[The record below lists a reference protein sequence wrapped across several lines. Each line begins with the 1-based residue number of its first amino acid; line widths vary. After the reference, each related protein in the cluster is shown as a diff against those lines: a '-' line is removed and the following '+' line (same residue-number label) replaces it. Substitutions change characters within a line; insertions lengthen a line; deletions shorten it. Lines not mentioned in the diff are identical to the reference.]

1 MIHLPCK
8 RQRGKCLSK
17 VLIIAHRGASA
28 YEPENTLRSVK
39 KALEL
44 SADMVEVDVRTSRDG
59 HIVVM
64 HDAVVNRTTNGKGY
78 VKDMTLKELKRLNAG
93 LGEHIPTLQEVTE
106 LLRGKAQLVVE
117 IKVPGIEK
125 KVLQVLQKNELDRQ
139 ALITSFYHP
148 ILKRV
153 KELNPNMRTGA
164 IIASRPIK
172 AAQLALDANSNA
184 LFPRH
189 VYVDSEM
196 VEEAHK
202 LDLAVYPWTI
212 DILNEIEP
220 LIKMGVDGIVT
231 NKPDIRYR
239 ITETLSQ

>member
-1 MIHLPCK
+1 L
-8 RQRGKCLSK
+8 GK

-44 SADMVEVDVRTSRDG
+44 GADMVEVDVRANRDG

-64 HDAVVNRTTNGKGY
+64 HDAVVDRTTNGKGY

-93 LGEHIPTLQEVTE
+93 LGEHVPTLQEVAP
-106 LLRGKAQLVVE
+106 LIRGKAQLVVE
-117 IKVPGIEK
+117 VKVLGIEK
-125 KVLQVLQKNELDRQ
+125 KVLQILKENEMDRQ

-153 KELNPNMRTGA
+153 KELNPSVQTGL
-164 IIASRPIK
+164 IIASRPMK

-184 LFPRH
+184 LFPKH
-189 VYVDSEM
+189 IYVDQQM
-196 VEEAHK
+196 VKEAHRHG
-202 LDLAVYPWTI
+202 LAVYPWTI
-212 DILNEIEP
+212 NILSEIEP
-220 LIKMGVDGIVT
+220 LIKIGVDGIVT
-231 NKPDIRYR
+231 NKPDVLNFLN
-239 ITETLSQ
+239 THKCKPLKV